1 MNEKQIK
8 QLIKIVEESDI
19 DELEVSRWG
28 RRVRITRNRFRDN
41 GTAGRGTARVETGKK
56 ELEQTSEE
64 DVTGLSSGE
73 VHLEGDFTEIKS
85 PMVGTYYA
93 SSAPDVDP
101 FVVVGDQVKIGDII
115 CIVEA
120 MKLMN
125 EIESEY
131 TGVIKKI
138 LVENANPVQYN
149 QPLFLIDTG

>member
-101 FVVVGDQVKIGDII
+101 FVVVGDQVKEGDVI

>member
-28 RRVRITRNRFRDN
+28 RSVRITRNRSRDN
-41 GTAGRGTARVETGKK
+41 GTAGRGTLRVDTGKK
-56 ELEQTSEE
+56 ESEQISGE

-73 VHLEGDFTEIKS
+73 DQLEENLIEIKS

-93 SSAPDVDP
+93 ASAPDADP
-101 FVVVGDQVKIGDII
+101 YVTVGDNVKIGDIL

-138 LVENANPVQYN
+138 LVENVKPVQYN

>member
-41 GTAGRGTARVETGKK
+41 GTAGRGTVRVETGKK

-101 FVVVGDQVKIGDII
+101 FVVVGDKVKIGDVL

-138 LVENANPVQYN
+138 LVENAKPVQYN

>member
-1 MNEKQIK
+1 MNDKQIR

-28 RRVRITRNRFRDN
+28 RSVRITRNRSRNN
-41 GTAGRGTARVETGKK
+41 GTAGRGTLRVDSGKK
-56 ELEQTSEE
+56 EPEQI
-64 DVTGLSSGE
+64 SGE
-73 VHLEGDFTEIKS
+73 DFVDLPSGEDQLERNLIEIKS
-85 PMVGTYYA
+85 PMVGTYYSA
-93 SSAPDVDP
+93 SAPDIDP
-101 FVVVGDQVKIGDII
+101 YVTVGDSVKIGDVL

-125 EIESEY
+125 EIESEH

-138 LVENANPVQYN
+138 LVENAKPVQYN

>member
-28 RRVRITRNRFRDN
+28 KRVRITRNRTSDN
-41 GTAGRGTARVETGKK
+41 GTAVKGTLRVDTGKK
-56 ELEQTSEE
+56 EPDQISEE
-64 DVTGLSSGE
+64 DVTGEDL
-73 VHLEGDFTEIKS
+73 LEGDLIEIKS
-85 PMVGTYYA
+85 PMVGTYYV
-93 SSAPDVDP
+93 SSSPDADP
-101 FVVVGDQVKIGDII
+101 FVVVGDKVKIGDVL

-138 LVENANPVQYN
+138 LVENAKPVQYN

>member
-1 MNEKQIK
+1 MNEKQIR

-28 RRVRITRNRFRDN
+28 RRVRITRNRLGDN
-41 GTAGRGTARVETGKK
+41 GSVGRGRLRVDSGEI
-56 ELEQTSEE
+56 ESEQISGE
-64 DVTGLSSGE
+64 DVAGLSSGE
-73 VHLEGDFTEIKS
+73 DQLEGNLIEIKS
-85 PMVGTYYA
+85 QMVGTYYA
-93 SSAPDVDP
+93 ASAPDADAYI
-101 FVVVGDQVKIGDII
+101 VVGDNVKIGDVL

-138 LVENANPVQYN
+138 LVDNAKPVQYN

>member
-64 DVTGLSSGE
+64 DVTGLSAGE

-101 FVVVGDQVKIGDII
+101 FVVVGDQVKEGDVI